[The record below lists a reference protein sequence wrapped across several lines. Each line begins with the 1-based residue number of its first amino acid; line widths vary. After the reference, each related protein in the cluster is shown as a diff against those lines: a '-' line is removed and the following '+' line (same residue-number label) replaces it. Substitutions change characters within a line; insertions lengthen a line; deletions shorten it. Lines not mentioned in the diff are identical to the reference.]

1 MVDMTPTALKK
12 LDRELNQFLDEMITG
27 MGLCISHQDA
37 FSSSARRRPSAAA
50 RAAFVTLAISPRDAA
65 LPAAPP
71 Q

>member
-37 FSSSARRRPSAAA
+37 FSSSAPVASICEASMKPTSAAS
-50 RAAFVTLAISPRDAA
+50 R
-65 LPAAPP
+65 
-71 Q
+71 